1 MNTRLGVIV
10 DALVSTWTTAGLTVN
25 DGPPRRGQ
33 DVGTAVIYVGWDGN
47 ESGEGGL
54 APQEWAG
61 LGNRA
66 RNERPEVTCYVE
78 YTTGDTV
85 MKTARDGALT
95 ALEAAETALRA
106 DPTLGGAL
114 TGAQWASLGGIDRY
128 VPSQTDAGARVGIQF
143 TVAAFARI

>member
-10 DALVSTWTTAGLTVN
+10 DALVDTWTTAGLN
-25 DGPPRRGQ
+25 AIDGPPTQGQ
-33 DVGTAVIYVGWDGN
+33 QVGTAVIYVGWDGN
-47 ESGEGGL
+47 EPGEGGV

-66 RNERPEVTCYVE
+66 RNERPEITCYVE

-85 MKTARDGALT
+85 MKTARDGALE
-95 ALEAAETALRA
+95 ALEAAETALRS
-106 DPTLGGAL
+106 DPTLDGAL
-114 TGAQWASLGGIDRY
+114 SGAQWATLGGIDRY
-128 VPSQTDAGARVGIQF
+128 VPSQTNAGARVGIQF